1 MYEPSVYLFI
11 PVLSS
16 LATSSFLCLTI
27 LGGTKRKVSRQ
38 CHLKAVAVCVP
49 WARAT
54 WTTPYVTK

>member
-16 LATSSFLCLTI
+16 LATLSFLCLTI
-27 LGGTKRKVSRQ
+27 FGGTKRKASRQ
-38 CHLKAVAVCVP
+38 CHLKAVAVWVP

-54 WTTPYVTK
+54 WTRPYVTK